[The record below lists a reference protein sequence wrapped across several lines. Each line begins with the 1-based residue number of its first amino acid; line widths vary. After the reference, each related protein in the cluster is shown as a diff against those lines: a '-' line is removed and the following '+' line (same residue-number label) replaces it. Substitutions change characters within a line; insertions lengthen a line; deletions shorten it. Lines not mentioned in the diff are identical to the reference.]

1 MKTSNTFE
9 FIDLFC
15 GVGGIHLGMKN
26 AGFKCV
32 FSCDINDDCK
42 KVYFENFK
50 ELPKGDIKL
59 INEKS
64 IPNHHILC
72 ADFPCQPFSISGK
85 QKGFADTRGTM
96 FFEVCRIIKEKK
108 PSVVMLDEPTNH
120 LDIFHQL
127 YLMETLRALNKTI
140 VAVFHDLNLAAQF
153 CDYLYVLK
161 DGSIVAKGPP
171 KHILTIDMFR
181 TIFNISVDII
191 DNNGKPHIIYQNAHK
206 E

>member
-1 MKTSNTFE
+1 MNKIFKLETDKIERQYYTIGKRLVDSVEQDVENQISKFT
-9 FIDLFC
+9 LS
-15 GVGGIHLGMKN
+15 GGEKQR
-26 AGFKCV
+26 V
-32 FSCDINDDCK
+32 
-42 KVYFENFK
+42 
-50 ELPKGDIKL
+50 L
-59 INEKS
+59 IARALTQDTA
-64 IPNHHILC
+64 ILL
-72 ADFPCQPFSISGK
+72 
-85 QKGFADTRGTM
+85 
-96 FFEVCRIIKEKK
+96 
-108 PSVVMLDEPTNH
+108 LDEPTNH

-161 DGSIVAKGPP
+161 DGSIVAKGHP

-191 DNNGKPHIIYQNAHK
+191 DNNGKPHMIYQNANK